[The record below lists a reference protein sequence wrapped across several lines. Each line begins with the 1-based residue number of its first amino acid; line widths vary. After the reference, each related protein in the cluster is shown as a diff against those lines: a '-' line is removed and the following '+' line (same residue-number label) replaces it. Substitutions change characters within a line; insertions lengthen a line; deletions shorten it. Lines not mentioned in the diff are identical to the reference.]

1 MEEVSKMTLFRN
13 LSDTDFGNLNASKN
27 KYVMKYNATTK
38 KFELVSTDSAL
49 SLSSD
54 PPQPFVDTIESEVN
68 VANIALSNAD
78 GGTF

>member
-1 MEEVSKMTLFRN
+1 MTLFRN

-38 KFELVSTDSAL
+38 KFELISIDSSL

-54 PPQPFVDTIESEVN
+54 PPQSFVDAVANEVN
-68 VANIALSNAD
+68 VSNIILSNAD

>member
-27 KYVMKYNATTK
+27 KYAMKYNATTK
-38 KFELVSTDSAL
+38 KFELTSIDSSL

-54 PPQPFVDTIESEVN
+54 PPQSFVDTVESEID
-68 VANIALSNAD
+68 VANIVLSNAD
-78 GGTF
+78 GGQF

>member
-1 MEEVSKMTLFRN
+1 MTLFRN

-38 KFELVSTDSAL
+38 KFELTSIDSSL

-54 PPQPFVDTIESEVN
+54 PSQSFVDAVANEVN